1 MQSQAWRPLGV
12 VWRPP
17 TPAIVFLAAA
27 VSALLLHSYGL
38 RIAAGAFTTAVALD
52 CIRIPRKRTTIPQQP
67 VPEINGTIL
76 TKRLQRERHNY

>member
-17 TPAIVFLAAA
+17 APAIVFLAAA

-38 RIAAGAFTTAVALD
+38 RIAAGAFTHRR
-52 CIRIPRKRTTIPQQP
+52 CPRLHPYPQKEDDHPAAARTG
-67 VPEINGTIL
+67 N
-76 TKRLQRERHNY
+76 